1 MNPNTHVF
9 PKPQPHAGARQQGE
23 VVSEPASSM
32 GVNPQIFPS
41 AEVLDT
47 GWAPGALAI
56 CSQHRLSIC
65 FSTQTPGGSGPLLT
79 EVMAIA
85 QSLEG
90 SPRNWGEVGGIHFRL
105 RGSRIQKPRGPE
117 NLSATQVPPQ
127 HSLLQV
133 LASEWPLAEKASS
146 PTESPAPYLNVPEH
160 LLGMLCSWALGT
172 SM

>member
-23 VVSEPASSM
+23 VMSEPASSM

-41 AEVLDT
+41 TEVLDT
-47 GWAPGALAI
+47 GWAPGDLAI
-56 CSQHRLSIC
+56 CSQHRRLSIC

-90 SPRNWGEVGGIHFRL
+90 SPRNWGVFTSGSEAVEFRNPEVL
-105 RGSRIQKPRGPE
+105 RACQQLKSH
-117 NLSATQVPPQ
+117 LSA
-127 HSLLQV
+127 
-133 LASEWPLAEKASS
+133 ASS
-146 PTESPAPYLNVPEH
+146 KCWPQDGLWQRRHLPPRSPQCH
-160 LLGMLCSWALGT
+160 I
-172 SM
+172 